1 MKSLSLH
8 SLLFFLPDEISR
20 ETIYNIIVGG
30 LCIILVFSLIALYRR
45 VRYGYVYGYGYLEG
59 MTNAIIPTPT
69 PKLDPA
75 VEDLKK
81 QVGIMNTV
89 YSNLKNGIDDQTNR
103 VNANAQM
110 LMKSMG
116 DTPNQTNDITHANVN
131 TDDPSKTRIP
141 RINT

>member
-1 MKSLSLH
+1 MKSFSLQ
-8 SLLFFLPDEISR
+8 SLLFFLPDDFSR
-20 ETIYNIIVGG
+20 ETVYNIIIGV
-30 LCIILVFSLIALYRR
+30 LCIILIFSLVALYRR
-45 VRYGYVYGYGYLEG
+45 VRYGYGYLEG
-59 MTNAIIPTPT
+59 MTNAMTTPT

-81 QVGIMNTV
+81 QVDIMTTV
-89 YSNLKNGIDDQTNR
+89 YTNLKNGIDDQTNR

-131 TDDPSKTRIP
+131 TDDPSKTRVP